1 MGSAAFDA
9 DTAGHTALLG
19 WLGGHRS
26 VERVGVEG
34 TGSYGAGLARHLT
47 AAGVDVVDVNR
58 PNRQMRRR
66 RGKTDTVDAEPAA
79 RAALNGSAAVVL
91 KSADGCVE
99 AIRTL
104 RVARR
109 CAVKA
114 RTVAANQIDAVVVT
128 APEPVK
134 DRLRALNTA
143 RTVAACAR
151 MRPGTHGDLVRA
163 AAKRALRCLAR
174 RHQALTAQIKHLD
187 AELRRLC
194 ERANPALLGACGIGA
209 ETAAALLVAAGDN
222 PERLRSEA
230 SFAALCGTSP
240 IEASSGPTVRHRLN
254 RGGNRQANNALWRI
268 AMVRLRVDE
277 RSIAYA
283 ARLTAGGQDPT
294 RDTPL
299 PQTPHR
305 TRGLQ
310 ADHRPARR
318 RPRSGPAPPPH
329 PTRAHHPPHSPSPR
343 SRTQPD
349 IRTRKRHHPQPR
361 PRRTLPATP
370 RTDRELTNIGASTDG
385 VRHRS
390 PPLGHCGACTV
401 KVSSRCPVLL
411 SNTANELGAP
421 IPTMIRSPSTHR
433 SRLKNE
439 WNPHEVHTLLDASAR
454 EAGGPGDTV

>member
-1 MGSAAFDA
+1 MTQDRPAVFGGVDTHKHTHVAAVLDGAGRVLGSAAFDA
-9 DTAGHTALLG
+9 DTAGYTALLG

-79 RAALNGSAAVVL
+79 RAALNGSAAVVP

-109 CAVKA
+109 SAVKA

-151 MRPGTHGDLVRA
+151 MRPGTHGDLVRS
-163 AAKRALRCLAR
+163 AAKRALRSLAR
-174 RHQALTAQIKHLD
+174 RHQALTAEIKHLD

-194 ERANPALLGACGIGA
+194 ERANPALLGACGVGA

-240 IEASSGPTVRHRLN
+240 IEASSGRTVRHRLN

-283 ARLTAGGQDPT
+283 ARLTAEGKTRREILRCLKRHIAREVYKLIIDPPDVAHGADL
-294 RDTPL
+294 RR
-299 PQTPHR
+299 HR
-305 TRGLQ
+305 TQRGLTIHQ
-310 ADHRPARR
+310 TAR
-318 RPRSGPAPPPH
+318 A
-329 PTRAHHPPHSPSPR
+329 
-343 SRTQPD
+343 
-349 IRTRKRHHPQPR
+349 
-361 PRRTLPATP
+361 
-370 RTDRELTNIGASTDG
+370 
-385 VRHRS
+385 
-390 PPLGHCGACTV
+390 
-401 KVSSRCPVLL
+401 
-411 SNTANELGAP
+411 LGAAP
-421 IPTMIRSPSTHR
+421 NRISELERGIIHNRDLAERYQRHLAQTGS
-433 SRLKNE
+433 
-439 WNPHEVHTLLDASAR
+439 
-454 EAGGPGDTV
+454 

>member
-1 MGSAAFDA
+1 MTQDRPAVFGGGRHPQPHPCRRRPSTAPHGSWAAPRSTRTPPAARRCWDGSAA
-9 DTAGHTALLG
+9 
-19 WLGGHRS
+19 
-26 VERVGVEG
+26 
-34 TGSYGAGLARHLT
+34 T
-47 AAGVDVVDVNR
+47 AASSASAWR
-58 PNRQMRRR
+58 
-66 RGKTDTVDAEPAA
+66 EPAPTA
-79 RAALNGSAAVVL
+79 RASPGTSRLPAST
-91 KSADGCVE
+91 SSM
-99 AIRTL
+99 RT
-104 RVARR
+104 ARTAR
-109 CAVKA
+109 CAAAAA
-114 RTVAANQIDAVVVT
+114 RPTPSTRSQRHGPRSTAVPQWCPRAPTDASRRSGPCVRRAAARSRPATVAANQIDAVVVT

-194 ERANPALLGACGIGA
+194 ERANPALLGACGVGA

-230 SFAALCGTSP
+230 SAAALCGTSP

-283 ARLTAGGQDPT
+283 ARLTAEGKT
-294 RDTPL
+294 RREIPRCLKRHTAREA
-299 PQTPHR
+299 H
-305 TRGLQ
+305 Q

-370 RTDRELTNIGASTDG
+370 RTDQELTNIGASTG
-385 VRHRS
+385 R
-390 PPLGHCGACTV
+390 AC
-401 KVSSRCPVLL
+401 RP
-411 SNTANELGAP
+411 
-421 IPTMIRSPSTHR
+421 SPS
-433 SRLKNE
+433 
-439 WNPHEVHTLLDASAR
+439 
-454 EAGGPGDTV
+454 G